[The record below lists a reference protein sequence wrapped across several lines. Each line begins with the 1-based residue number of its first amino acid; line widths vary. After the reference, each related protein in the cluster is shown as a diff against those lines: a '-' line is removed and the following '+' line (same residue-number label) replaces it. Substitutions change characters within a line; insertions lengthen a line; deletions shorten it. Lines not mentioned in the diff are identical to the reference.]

1 MANFRMLNTEKEN
14 LLRQKQQIKISIAL
28 ILLILFLILIY
39 LAHSLTYIDPKEMEQ
54 NLNNYKIIAEDILLN
69 ERLNKD
75 DFTNYTSI
83 VFFGDDV
90 RIENINEGYSITAT
104 YNNGVITYS
113 EDNGT
118 VNHIFNVI
126 VFPLILYV
134 LLLFNIFHA
143 IDRSYKK
150 SI

>member
-1 MANFRMLNTEKEN
+1 
-14 LLRQKQQIKISIAL
+14 
-28 ILLILFLILIY
+28 
-39 LAHSLTYIDPKEMEQ
+39 MEQ